1 MILRKSNLTIGLLF
15 LIVCAPVRSQVKKIS
30 PVEQRA
36 NDVMSLFRP
45 APGQFEKYFSKD
57 FLAHVPAARLT
68 ELLTFYYANL
78 GRCIKV
84 EPTALKD
91 SLTGNF
97 NLVFEK
103 NAFAPL
109 SLAVDPAD
117 PHFITEFIIGNPG
130 SLAAA
135 PVADDPN
142 KGFKER
148 EVTFAGVG
156 GLSLHGTLLLPSA
169 TKGKVPGVLLLS
181 GSGPTGRN
189 GDQPP
194 LLVTGLL
201 KQIAERLAKDGFA
214 SLRFDK
220 RAAPGYA
227 SFWPTDVA
235 QQNDFFS
242 WDSFVGDAKA
252 GLAFLQAQPEVDS
265 KRTVMAGHRSEER
278 RVGKECRSR
287 WAADH

>member
-1 MILRKSNLTIGLLF
+1 MMLRQSTITIGLLIF
-15 LIVCAPVRSQVKKIS
+15 LMCAQVRAQVKQIS

-36 NDVMSLFRP
+36 NDVMSLIQP
-45 APGQFEKYFSKD
+45 APAGFEKYFSKA
-57 FLAHVPAARLT
+57 FLEHIPAEKLA

-103 NAFAPL
+103 NAFAPI
-109 SLAVDPAD
+109 SLALDATE
-117 PHFITEFIIGNPG
+117 PHLITQFIIGNPG
-130 SLAAA
+130 SLPTASAAE
-135 PVADDPN
+135 DPN

-156 GLSLHGTLLLPSA
+156 GLSLHGTLLLPWA
-169 TKGKVPGVLLLS
+169 LKGKVPGLLLLP
-181 GSGPTGRN
+181 GSGPTSRN

-194 LLVTGLL
+194 LLVTDLL
-201 KQIAERLAKDGFA
+201 KQIAERLAKQGYA

-227 SFWPTDVA
+227 RFWPTDSA
-235 QQNDFFS
+235 
-242 WDSFVGDAKA
+242 
-252 GLAFLQAQPEVDS
+252 
-265 KRTVMAGHRSEER
+265 
-278 RVGKECRSR
+278 
-287 WAADH
+287 